1 MKIKLTIEF
10 NHDLNDIVDFIARD
24 KPIAARNFKN
34 DLVKKLKNDL
44 VNPFYF
50 KKSIYFENE
59 IYRDYVFKGYTTIIR
74 IDKEEETI
82 YVIGILKYKRVF

>member
-10 NHDLNDIVDFIARD
+10 NHDLNDIVDFIAKD
-24 KPIAARNFKN
+24 KPSAARNFKN

-44 VNPFYF
+44 VNPFHF

>member
-10 NHDLNDIVDFIARD
+10 NHDLNDIVDFIAKD
-24 KPIAARNFKN
+24 KPSAARNFKN
-34 DLVKKLKNDL
+34 DLVKKLKKDL
-44 VNPFYF
+44 VNPFHF

-74 IDKEEETI
+74 VDKEEETI